1 MKYYNNLG
9 WASDVLSQS
18 ARGYLVDFF
27 EEHKKYR
34 EENYNLR
41 KVWDKRI
48 DYEDPIQVEMV
59 DRVQLAAETTT
70 RMKLLPCRGGFL
82 CDYVKGS
89 WAQGHTDNIDQSNCS
104 VITMIDLSKDLKG
117 GESYFARDKESMEYH
132 KMIPGPLENGDSLM
146 YGGEMYHGVEE
157 VLSGRRLVLITWFKE
172 AL

>member
-9 WASDVLSQS
+9 WATDVLSQS

-70 RMKLLPCRGGFL
+70 RMKLLPCTSGKL
-82 CDYVKGS
+82 VEYIKGS
-89 WAQGHTDNIDQSNCS
+89 SAKGHLDDIRSSALS
-104 VITMIDLSKDLKG
+104 VITMIDLSKDLMG
-117 GESYFARDKESMEYH
+117 GEAYFARDKESLEYH
-132 KMIPGPLENGDSLM
+132 KIIPGPLENGDSLM